1 MCLCICLKV
10 CIDNKLVTQI
20 GPQTKISRSV
30 HVCIYIYIY
39 FVQNSMHLSL
49 SLSLSLC
56 VENKNNIGSDRV
68 VVNPTWFLIISWPTE
83 T

>member
-30 HVCIYIYIY
+30 HVCIYIS

-49 SLSLSLC
+49 SLSLS